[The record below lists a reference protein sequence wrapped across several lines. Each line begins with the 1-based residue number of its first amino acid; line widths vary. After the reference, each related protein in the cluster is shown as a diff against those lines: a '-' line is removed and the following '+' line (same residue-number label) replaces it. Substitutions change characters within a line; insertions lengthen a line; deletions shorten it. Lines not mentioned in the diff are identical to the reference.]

1 MRLLYECDC
10 GHRWK
15 GRDKITHPSRCPKCN
30 SCLWTI
36 YEFKYYDGRKL
47 KAKEAGLTDNDECN
61 LHGESLKELK
71 RLFDKG
77 MALWSKRH
85 A

>member
-30 SCLWTI
+30 SRDIRL
-36 YEFKYYDGRKL
+36 
-47 KAKEAGLTDNDECN
+47 AG
-61 LHGESLKELK
+61 
-71 RLFDKG
+71 
-77 MALWSKRH
+77 SKIKV
-85 A
+85 